1 MSAAGTDAGRPRRR
15 VNYEV
20 SVRRF
25 RKWEVYAT
33 YEGTERDLALTDAKK
48 LEKDGG
54 VDGTKVTKETQ
65 DLETHRIESTVIF
78 RSAAL
83 ERELVE
89 LAGERPKPPK
99 STPAPP
105 PKTKQPA
112 KSPAKSEVIT
122 KEIEEYSLL
131 RVAPAI
137 LVAFLFSCMLGA
149 IVAVSVSYG
158 LQAIVAMGVALGRQ
172 TQVAVLLGVFAIT
185 TAYTLF
191 FLLRRIMRKA
201 VTHRTVVVNQPTSA
215 GAGSEQTAATS
226 ASPKNPQDVTRLAD
240 AQRVADAFI
249 DTLLQRLAG
258 RFGQLDAGQRFAL
271 DVYAG
276 GAIENLVQTLGL
288 GRDDFQIL
296 LADPLRRLKAP
307 TELIERFGGLIEG
320 YLSQP
325 RVRSLYEAGQEAM
338 AGLLAG
344 ATNAIDPE
352 AALQLWQGQSKS
364 ADGPAAAD
372 ESVAD
377 FWGEDESQPRYVA
390 VLYSDA
396 VIPAEKQSRKDTRR
410 IFVSHAKIA
419 RAALAALG
427 GTEFEHDGDGIL
439 ASFEVPSQAVEAA
452 LLIQAEI
459 AGAEKSRKSATG
471 LAARIGVHVGES
483 TREDGELIGN
493 TVEMASLLANRGR
506 AGQILTSQNIR
517 DICGDQNHQFDHRDD
532 QQIDGATGAL
542 SFYELVGPH
551 SDRLSGSSDP
561 TPGGEVR

>member
-1 MSAAGTDAGRPRRR
+1 MSAAATDAARPRRR

-20 SVRRF
+20 SVRRV
-25 RKWEVYAT
+25 RKWEVFAT

-48 LEKDGG
+48 LEKEGG

-89 LAGERPKPPK
+89 LAAERPKRPK
-99 STPAPP
+99 PTPAPP

-112 KSPAKSEVIT
+112 KSPAKSDVIT

-137 LVAFLFSCMLGA
+137 LVAFVFSCMLGA

-158 LQAIVAMGVALGRQ
+158 LQAVVALGVALGRQ
-172 TQVAVLLGVFAIT
+172 AQVAVLLGVFAIT

-201 VTHRTVVVNQPTSA
+201 VTRRTVTVSRPISA
-215 GAGSEQTAATS
+215 GAGSEQTAATP
-226 ASPKNPQDVTRLAD
+226 ASPKNAQDVTRLAD
-240 AQRVADAFI
+240 AQRVADGFI
-249 DTLLQRLAG
+249 DALLQRLSG

-276 GAIENLVQTLGL
+276 GAIENLVQSLGL
-288 GRDDFQIL
+288 SRDDFQIL
-296 LADPLRRLKAP
+296 LTDPLRRLKAP
-307 TELIERFGGLIEG
+307 AELIERFGGLIEG

-352 AALQLWQGQSKS
+352 AALLLWLDQSKS
-364 ADGPAAAD
+364 ADGPASAD
-372 ESVAD
+372 ESDAD

-396 VIPAEKQSRKDTRR
+396 VIPAESQSRKAARR

-419 RAALAALG
+419 RTALAALG

-439 ASFEVPSQAVEAA
+439 ASFEVPSQAVAAA
-452 LLIQAEI
+452 LRIQAAI
-459 AGAEKSRKSATG
+459 AAAEKSRKSATG

-483 TREDGELIGN
+483 TREDGELIGK
-493 TVEMASLLANRGR
+493 TVEMASLLANRGE

-517 DICGDQNHQFDHRDD
+517 DICEDQNHQFDPRDD
-532 QQIDGATGAL
+532 QQLDGATEV
-542 SFYELVGPH
+542 YELVGPH
-551 SDRLSGSSDP
+551 SERPSGSSDP
-561 TPGGEVR
+561 TPGGE